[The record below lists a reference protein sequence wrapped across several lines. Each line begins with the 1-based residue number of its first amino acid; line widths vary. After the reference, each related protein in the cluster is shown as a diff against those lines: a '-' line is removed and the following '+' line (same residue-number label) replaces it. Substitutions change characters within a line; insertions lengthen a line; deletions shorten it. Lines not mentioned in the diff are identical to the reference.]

1 MYSFKEKKHHFAA
14 LRNPAVAGHDLRL
27 LQKANPA
34 EPRLE
39 TFKRNP
45 GRYADDILYALLDC
59 VSREEIRNN
68 RRRTDSASHAS
79 DAEEE
84 LKARAEEAEAAK
96 EVAEQRAEEAEQ
108 ALEEEKKSSGQGS
121 RKIQK
126 QEEYPQI
133 DWDNL
138 FDPQV
143 QMATLIYNDRV
154 VTWKQMKQLDE
165 RLDKKPAERDIM
177 DMVELRI
184 RNLQAFDELQSFN
197 DTGKFLYIHP
207 LIAHR
212 SERAQLAKLMK
223 TDPQEFLRQH
233 KNVADNIRRYESY
246 LKRADRQTR
255 RAQDKEN
262 LRRHRER
269 EALFKAILLDES
281 PMNPH
286 KAPQTPD
293 NAP

>member
-1 MYSFKEKKHHFAA
+1 MPEKK
-14 LRNPAVAGHDLRL
+14 RKSVPRKPRQPKRL
-27 LQKANPA
+27 LSNV
-34 EPRLE
+34 PRKPNRHW
-39 TFKRNP
+39 KR
-45 GRYADDILYALLDC
+45 R
-59 VSREEIRNN
+59 
-68 RRRTDSASHAS
+68 
-79 DAEEE
+79 
-84 LKARAEEAEAAK
+84 
-96 EVAEQRAEEAEQ
+96 
-108 ALEEEKKSSGQGS
+108 KKSSGQGS